1 MRTIFYTLI
10 LCTLLSCSDNCD
22 LTTYPS
28 APYNE
33 PYYVEYENTSVKY
46 IYLCR
51 DGYNNEVV
59 TYYMESGCWESYTSF
74 QYNSNCN

>member
-1 MRTIFYTLI
+1 MKTIFYTLI
-10 LCTLLSCSDNCD
+10 LFTFLSCSNNCD
-22 LTTYPS
+22 LSTYPS

-33 PYYVEYENTSVKY
+33 PYHVTYGDNTVKY

-51 DGYNNEVV
+51 DGFNNEVYN
-59 TYYMESGCWESYTSF
+59 YYVDSGCWEYYISY